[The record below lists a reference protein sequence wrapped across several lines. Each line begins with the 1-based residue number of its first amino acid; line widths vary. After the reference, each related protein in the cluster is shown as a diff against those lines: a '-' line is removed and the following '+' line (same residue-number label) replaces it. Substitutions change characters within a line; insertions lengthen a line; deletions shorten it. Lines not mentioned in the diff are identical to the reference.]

1 MQSFPLSNFR
11 TFLWCQQEIPYP
23 LSTHSLFLPSLCHW
37 QPLLYFLSL
46 WICLFWIFHINEI
59 MDYVVFCDWLLSYRI
74 IFSTFIQVVACISI
88 SFCGQ
93 KCTPLYEYATFCLS
107 VPQWMG
113 ILVISVFWVLWAIVL
128 WIFRYT
134 FFFFLKHLFSVF
146 LDEYQEEEL
155 VDHMVILCLFWGI
168 IKLLSKVA
176 VPFYVPTS
184 NVWGSHSPHPHKHLL
199 LLSVFFIVVSLVGVA
214 HDFDFHFQWL
224 KLRAFTAEGS
234 SISGSGTKILQ
245 TAW

>member
-46 WICLFWIFHINEI
+46 WICLFWIFHVNEI

-134 FFFFLKHLFSVF
+134 FFFFETSVF
-146 LDEYQEEEL
+146 SLLGWIPRRGISRSHGNSVLILRNYQTAL
-155 VDHMVILCLFWGI
+155 QSSSTILCAHQQHMRIPFSTSSQTLVIVCLFYCSQPSGCSSWFWFPFPVVKTQSFHCWGQFN
-168 IKLLSKVA
+168 L
-176 VPFYVPTS
+176 
-184 NVWGSHSPHPHKHLL
+184 W
-199 LLSVFFIVVSLVGVA
+199 
-214 HDFDFHFQWL
+214 
-224 KLRAFTAEGS
+224 
-234 SISGSGTKILQ
+234 
-245 TAW
+245 